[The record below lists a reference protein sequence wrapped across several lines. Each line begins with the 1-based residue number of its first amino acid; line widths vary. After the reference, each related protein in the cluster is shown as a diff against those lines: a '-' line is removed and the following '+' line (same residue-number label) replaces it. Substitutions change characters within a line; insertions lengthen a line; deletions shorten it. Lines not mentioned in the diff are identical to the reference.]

1 MGTSNATG
9 IDRHNLAMLPKGAE
23 VGGGDE
29 GGAENLSIASISWTL
44 VQKNREDWGTSA
56 YL

>member
-9 IDRHNLAMLPKGAE
+9 IDRHNLAMLPKEAE

-29 GGAENLSIASISWTL
+29 GGAENLSSTSISWTV